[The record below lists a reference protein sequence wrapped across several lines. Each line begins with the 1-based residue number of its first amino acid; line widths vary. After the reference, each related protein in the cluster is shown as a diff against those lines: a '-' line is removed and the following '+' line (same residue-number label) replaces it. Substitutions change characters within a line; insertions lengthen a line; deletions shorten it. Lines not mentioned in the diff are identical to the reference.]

1 MFLEKNWALIAGLC
15 SGVAT
20 LLFLMALIIM
30 TMIVAPVPDSSRII
44 VVTVIALGMA
54 LANAFIGGNAAATGR
69 LPLVFEKY
77 SLEFSAVGGVATFL
91 IVFIVG
97 SIFYVPGTDQVVRP
111 WDKKLSTLKS
121 AGVRI
126 SNVDDSMTVRVNGQP
141 VVEAFYGKAPAEVD
155 VLKLLRRGVNDI
167 EVEIK
172 NNQFGGCSGN
182 LKLIVNGEE
191 DQRFHWSWK
200 NNFAESNSVCF
211 AEKETLTIS

>member
-97 SIFYVPGTDQVVRP
+97 SIF
-111 WDKKLSTLKS
+111 
-121 AGVRI
+121 
-126 SNVDDSMTVRVNGQP
+126 
-141 VVEAFYGKAPAEVD
+141 
-155 VLKLLRRGVNDI
+155 
-167 EVEIK
+167 
-172 NNQFGGCSGN
+172 
-182 LKLIVNGEE
+182 
-191 DQRFHWSWK
+191 
-200 NNFAESNSVCF
+200 
-211 AEKETLTIS
+211 